1 MRASIFKAVAAS
13 ALVAIA
19 ATSAATAADIAP
31 RYTKAQ
37 PAMVEVWNWT
47 GFYIGGNAGYSWG
60 RGNSDVS
67 YFNTVTGLPIA
78 PPPGSITSAGYDM
91 NGAIAGGQ
99 IGYNWQS
106 NNWVFGLEADAQWS
120 DEKGRSAY
128 LCAATVVP
136 AAGVCLPGLTFLP
149 PGVTGTA
156 LTLDQ
161 HLEWFGTVRGRVGVL
176 ATPRVLLY
184 ATGGLAYGSIK
195 TTGALAGFNGNG
207 VAVAS
212 IGSSSDVRF
221 GWTVGAGIEGK
232 ITNNWSAKLEYLYM
246 DFDTFRAGT
255 FTLVPLAT
263 IGANVDTRFHDH
275 VLRVGVNYA
284 FGGPVIAKY

>member
-1 MRASIFKAVAAS
+1 MRASTFKALAAS

-19 ATSAATAADIAP
+19 ATSAASAADIAP
-31 RYTKAQ
+31 RYTKAP

-67 YFNTVTGLPIA
+67 YFNTATGLPIA

-120 DEKGRSAY
+120 DEKGRGVFN
-128 LCAATVVP
+128 CAATLIGGP
-136 AAGVCLPGLTFLP
+136 CLPGLTFLP
-149 PGVTGTA
+149 AGATGTT
-156 LTLDQ
+156 LTIDQ

-176 ATPRVLLY
+176 ATPRVLFY
-184 ATGGLAYGSIK
+184 GTGGLAYGSFK
-195 TTGALAGFNGNG
+195 TTGALAGFNPNG

-212 IGSSSDVRF
+212 IGSGSDIRF
-221 GWTVGAGIEGK
+221 GWTVGAGVEGK

-263 IGANVDTRFHDH
+263 VGANVDTRFRDH
-275 VLRVGVNYA
+275 VLRVGLNYT

>member
-1 MRASIFKAVAAS
+1 M
-13 ALVAIA
+13 
-19 ATSAATAADIAP
+19 AP
-31 RYTKAQ
+31 RYTKA
-37 PAMVEVWNWT
+37 PPPVVEVWNWT

-60 RGNSDVS
+60 RADSDVS
-67 YFNTVTGLPIA
+67 YFNTATGLPIA
-78 PPPGSITSAGYDM
+78 PPAGSITSAGYNMD
-91 NGAIAGGQ
+91 GAIAGGQ

-120 DEKGRSAY
+120 DEKGRASY

-149 PGVTGTA
+149 AGVAGTS
-156 LTLDQ
+156 LTIDT

-184 ATGGLAYGSIK
+184 GTGGLAYGSFN
-195 TTGALAGFNGNG
+195 TTGTLTSFNGFG
-207 VAVAS
+207 VAVTS
-212 IGSSSDVRF
+212 VGSSSDIRF
-221 GWTVGAGIEGK
+221 GWTAGAGIEGK

-255 FTLVPLAT
+255 FSAAPAVA
-263 IGANVDTRFHDH
+263 IAANVDTSFHDH
-275 VLRVGVNYA
+275 ILRVGLNYT
-284 FGGPVIAKY
+284 FGGPVVAKY

>member
-78 PPPGSITSAGYDM
+78 PPPGSILGGAYDM

-120 DEKGRSAY
+120 DEKGRGVFN
-128 LCAATVVP
+128 CAATLIGGP
-136 AAGVCLPGLTFLP
+136 CLPGLTFLP
-149 PGVTGTA
+149 AGATGTV
-156 LTLDQ
+156 LTIDQ

-176 ATPRVLLY
+176 ATPRVLFY
-184 ATGGLAYGSIK
+184 GTGGLAYGSFK

-212 IGSSSDVRF
+212 IGSSSDIRF
-221 GWTVGAGIEGK
+221 GWTVGAGVEGK

-263 IGANVDTRFHDH
+263 VAANVDTRFRDH
-275 VLRVGVNYA
+275 VLRVGLNYT